1 MNIAILIPELG
12 GGGAERVATIIG
24 NYFSEKG
31 ENVYYFIGDY
41 KVKQLRPVK
50 GTVIQTGIKRLAGNP
65 VKEMIKLIF
74 AALKIRGLKKQYD
87 IDISISFMEYFN
99 FLNVLSRT
107 KDRVFVRVCTI
118 LSKRDDLPETI
129 IYSKKMI
136 NFLYNRADK
145 VVVMTKFA
153 ENEMTE
159 EYGIKREKISIIP
172 NPIALDYTEDGEE
185 EWIYGDKAVICV
197 GRPDYIKQYHVA
209 IRAFSKA
216 AEKIPDAK
224 LVIIGQGRENKKL
237 QELVLALNLEDKVFL
252 PGFREN
258 VMWYLKKA
266 KVFLMTSKVEG
277 FPNSMIEAMAAGV
290 PIVSIDSFG
299 APAEI
304 LGGKSGV
311 TKIEYCPYGIL
322 TPNVL
327 NAKID
332 ALDLLQEEEILGE
345 ALTKLLSDSE
355 MLRKYSE
362 AAKRRAKE
370 YEIEQIMG
378 IWNQYF
384 EKKI

>member
-41 KVKQLRPVK
+41 KIKQLRPVK
-50 GTVIQTGIKRLAGNP
+50 GTVVQTGIKRLTGDP
-65 VKEMIKLIF
+65 FKEMIKLML
-74 AALKIRGLKKQYD
+74 AASKIRKLKKQYD

-99 FLNVLSRT
+99 FLNILSRT

-118 LSKRDDLPETI
+118 LSKRDDLPKTI
-129 IYSKKMI
+129 IYSKRMI
-136 NFLYNRADK
+136 NFLYNRADE

-153 ENEMTE
+153 ENEMVE
-159 EYGIKREKISIIP
+159 EYGVKREKICIIP
-172 NPIALDYTEDGEE
+172 NPIAADYTEDGSE
-185 EWIYGDKAVICV
+185 EWIYGDKVVICV

-209 IRAFSKA
+209 IRAFSKVVK
-216 AEKIPDAK
+216 KIPDAK
-224 LVIIGQGRENKKL
+224 LIIIGQGRENKKL
-237 QELVLALNLEDKVFL
+237 QELVSILNLDGKVFL

-258 VMWYLKKA
+258 VMWYLKRS

-277 FPNSMIEAMAAGV
+277 FPNSMIEAMSAGV
-290 PIVSIDSFG
+290 PVVSIDSFG

-304 LGGKSGV
+304 LGGKNGV
-311 TKIEYCPYGIL
+311 TEIGYCPYGIL

-332 ALDLLQEEEILGE
+332 ALDLLEEEEMLGE
-345 ALTKLLSDSE
+345 ALTRLLLNPE
-355 MLRKYSE
+355 MLKKYSE
-362 AAKRRAKE
+362 AAKKRAKE
-370 YEIEQIMG
+370 YEIERIMG
-378 IWNQYF
+378 VWGEYF
-384 EKKI
+384 